1 MQKFMNIRFI
11 LKISNYRLL
20 PFWSIDFAIL
30 SGVRNGT
37 DDIFREITGVPGV
50 SWPMWSVTS
59 EQEQCWNCLLI
70 FQLKF
75 YSVGQV
81 KFPNF
86 FTATPKN
93 FLYGPASTLST
104 KFFKLSIRNHLGHSL
119 EVLGRPQLQ
128 YSLAKITSPNLTFL
142 FDCNFLGLLVD
153 EQFMVCPTTFNMKI
167 LKLSI
172 RNHLGH
178 SLEVL
183 GWPQLQYSL
192 SKITSPNLILLFDYN
207 FLVLLVD
214 EDFMVCP
221 TTFIMKILKFRGTSG
236 YWPWL

>member
-1 MQKFMNIRFI
+1 MARSQEKIGANMIKVHCI
-11 LKISNYRLL
+11 L
-20 PFWSIDFAIL
+20 
-30 SGVRNGT
+30 
-37 DDIFREITGVPGV
+37 
-50 SWPMWSVTS
+50 
-59 EQEQCWNCLLI
+59 
-70 FQLKF
+70 
-75 YSVGQV
+75 GQV

-86 FTATPKN
+86 FMAIPKN
-93 FLYGPASTLST
+93 FLFGPASTLST
-104 KFFKLSIRNHLGHSL
+104 KF
-119 EVLGRPQLQ
+119 
-128 YSLAKITSPNLTFL
+128 
-142 FDCNFLGLLVD
+142 
-153 EQFMVCPTTFNMKI
+153 

-214 EDFMVCP
+214 EEFMVCP

-236 YWPWL
+236 Y